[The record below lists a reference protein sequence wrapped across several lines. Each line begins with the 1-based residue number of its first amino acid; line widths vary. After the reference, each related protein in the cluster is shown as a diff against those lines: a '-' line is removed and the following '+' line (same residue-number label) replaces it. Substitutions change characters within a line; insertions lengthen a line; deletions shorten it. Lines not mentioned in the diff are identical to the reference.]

1 MRVFSSLWMLPLLL
15 AGTTRPEPPS
25 EIVALTTAS
34 AVHPRF
40 AQVALT
46 ESLRS
51 KILRTTWHA
60 GCPVGIEDLELL
72 SLSYWDFNGASRDG
86 LLLVN
91 RTVADEVMD
100 VFRKLY
106 EHGFLIESMQP
117 VEDFDGSDNR
127 SMEANNTS
135 AFNCR
140 DVTGKPGRFS
150 NHSWGRAID
159 INPLTNPM
167 LLRGTFLPPAGER
180 YKDRNKAWAGS
191 ILDGSFIVKTFR
203 AHGWTWGGDWKDPDY
218 QHFEKPDPSRP

>member
-1 MRVFSSLWMLPLLL
+1 VFSSLWLLPLLL
-15 AGTTRPEPPS
+15 AGTSPFGGPPE
-25 EIVALTTAS
+25 IIALTTAS
-34 AVHPRF
+34 ATKPRF
-40 AQVALT
+40 ARVELT
-46 ESLRS
+46 DSLRN
-51 KILRTTWHA
+51 KMLKTTWHA
-60 GCPVGIEDLELL
+60 GCPVGIADLELL
-72 SLSYWDFNGASRDG
+72 SLSYWNFNGASRDG

-91 RTVADEVMD
+91 RAVADEAID

-106 EHGFLIESMQP
+106 DHGFLIERMQL
-117 VEDFDGSDNR
+117 VEEYDGSDDR

-140 DVTGKPGRFS
+140 DVTSKPGRFS

-167 LLRGTFLPPAGER
+167 LLRGNFLPPQGER

-191 ILDGSFIVKTFR
+191 ILEGSFIVQTFR
-203 AHGWTWGGDWKDPDY
+203 AHGWTWGGEWKDPDY